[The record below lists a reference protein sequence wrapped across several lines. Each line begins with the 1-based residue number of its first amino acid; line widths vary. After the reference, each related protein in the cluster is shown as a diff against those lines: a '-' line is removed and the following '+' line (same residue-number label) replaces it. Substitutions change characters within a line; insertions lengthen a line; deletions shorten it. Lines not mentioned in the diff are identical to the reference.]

1 MTSNHRFL
9 FHLGR
14 TVATPG
20 ALDTMQRADVLPFTL
35 LVRHQC
41 RDWGELDAEDRAAN
55 DRAVSEGTRLLSAYQ
70 VGPDREKLWV
80 ITEWDRSAT
89 TILCP
94 NEY

>member
-1 MTSNHRFL
+1 MNRSQKFL
-9 FHLGR
+9 FDVGR

-20 ALDTMQRADVLPFTL
+20 ACDAMLRADILALTL

-41 RDWGELDAEDRAAN
+41 GDWGELDAKDRAAN
-55 DRAVSEGTRLLSAYQ
+55 DRAVSEGTRILSAYQ

>member
-1 MTSNHRFL
+1 MTRSQRFL

-20 ALDTMQRADVLPFTL
+20 ALDAMQRAGVLPLTL

-41 RDWGELDAEDRAAN
+41 GDWGELDAEDRAAN
-55 DRAVSEGTRLLSAYQ
+55 DRAVSEGTRILSAYQ
-70 VGPDREKLWV
+70 VGPNREKIWV
-80 ITEWDRSAT
+80 VTEWDRSAT

>member
-1 MTSNHRFL
+1 MISNQEFL
-9 FHLGR
+9 FPLGR

-20 ALDTMQRADVLPFTL
+20 ALGALRRAGILPSQL
-35 LVRHQC
+35 LVKHQC
-41 RDWGELDAEDRAAN
+41 GDWGELDAEDRAAN
-55 DRAVSEGTRLLSAYQ
+55 DRAVSEGTRILSAYH
-70 VGPDREKLWV
+70 VGPDKEKLWV

>member
-1 MTSNHRFL
+1 MTSHQRFL
-9 FHLGR
+9 FRLGH
-14 TVATPG
+14 TVTTPG
-20 ALDTMQRADVLPFTL
+20 ALDAMHRADVLPLTL
-35 LVRHQC
+35 LARHQC
-41 RDWGELDAEDRAAN
+41 GDWGELDAEDCAAN
-55 DRAVSEGTRLLSAYQ
+55 DRAVSEGTRILSVYQ